1 MNKARRAQLGV
12 IIDRLER
19 VGIRI
24 AEITPELEAIKG
36 DLESVR
42 DDEQEAFDNLPESI
56 QSGERGQ
63 DMENGL
69 SQLENAIAGAALA
82 KQFDDELRK
91 AIAERLGSP
100 DFTLESL
107 AGRLMQ
113 VGDVCYLD
121 GVALL
126 GIGPIER
133 GGSGFVV
140 KYTRKLWR
148 M

>member
-1 MNKARRAQLGV
+1 MIAQRAGV
-12 IIDRLER
+12 
-19 VGIRI
+19 
-24 AEITPELEAIKG
+24 
-36 DLESVR
+36 
-42 DDEQEAFDNLPESI
+42 
-56 QSGERGQ
+56 
-63 DMENGL
+63 
-69 SQLENAIAGAALA
+69 ALA

-91 AIAERLGSP
+91 VIAERLGSP

-133 GGSGFVV
+133 DGSGFVV